1 MLLIVLFFEADAA
14 QSEGGLC
21 HASEHIKSRV
31 VEILENHRTVMLRR

>member
-21 HASEHIKSRV
+21 HASEHYKRQSR
-31 VEILENHRTVMLRR
+31 